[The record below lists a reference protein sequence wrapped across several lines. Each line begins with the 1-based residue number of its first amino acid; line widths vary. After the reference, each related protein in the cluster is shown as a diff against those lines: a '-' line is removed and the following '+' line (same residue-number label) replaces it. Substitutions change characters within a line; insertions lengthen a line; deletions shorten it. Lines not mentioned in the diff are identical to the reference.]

1 MVADGGNMMER
12 RSFNSI
18 LTGLG
23 LSLGGGR
30 IRAAAAATPVRIE
43 SFILRANDWVPNN
56 PNLPV
61 IVYRNALSISGDDP
75 AAIFESLFQRN
86 GWPPQWRNGVYPFHH
101 YHTMGHEVLGFYGGH
116 ARLMLGGAGARDVEV
131 RAGDIALLPSGT
143 GHMNMDSSP
152 DFAVVGAYPPGQDF
166 DIVRQAPNGPQRAR
180 LASLPFPAS
189 DPVMGTR
196 GPTTREWRY

>member
-1 MVADGGNMMER
+1 MER

-56 PNLPV
+56 PKLPV
-61 IVYRNALSISGDDP
+61 IVYRNALPISGDDP

-86 GWPPQWRNGVYPFHH
+86 GATGSIPFIIIIPWG
-101 YHTMGHEVLGFYGGH
+101 MRSWAF
-116 ARLMLGGAGARDVEV
+116 MAGMH
-131 RAGDIALLPSGT
+131 G
-143 GHMNMDSSP
+143 
-152 DFAVVGAYPPGQDF
+152 
-166 DIVRQAPNGPQRAR
+166 
-180 LASLPFPAS
+180 
-189 DPVMGTR
+189 
-196 GPTTREWRY
+196 